1 MEVEKMKVNYLVKIY
16 GPRDE
21 EILVNFDPSYKGKEI
36 MERKSAG
43 EVISSL
49 FVAWMRSLARRG
61 LVKVNGQ

>member
-1 MEVEKMKVNYLVKIY
+1 MKVNYLVKIY

-36 MERKSAG
+36 MERKGAG